1 MSQEGRLDYFYI
13 KDLVHKYKLK
23 PFSDNDS
30 HKRFIAGMINSI
42 KVMLFQIKH
51 RDPISN
57 WTQLCIDRGRWIEYA
72 CMEICINTYSS

>member
-13 KDLVHKYKLK
+13 KDLVHEYELK

-30 HKRFIAGMINSI
+30 HKRFIASMINSV
-42 KVMLFQIKH
+42 KVMLFQITR

-57 WTQLCIDRGRWIEYA
+57 WTQLCIDK
-72 CMEICINTYSS
+72 